1 MDKIHALEGMVSLA
15 ANGASTVKGGN
26 WQIFEHFLAES
37 KASLYLNTTVSPASV
52 HVLDVP
58 DVVPNVC
65 R

>member
-37 KASLYLNTTVSPASV
+37 KASLYLNTTVSPASFRV
-52 HVLDVP
+52 SDLP
-58 DVVPNVC
+58 DGVINIL
-65 R
+65 

>member
-37 KASLYLNTTVSPASV
+37 KASLYLNTTVRPASF
-52 HVLDVP
+52 
-58 DVVPNVC
+58 
-65 R
+65 